1 MAVSKNF
8 KNGCL
13 SPCREATGACRPLAG
28 RQDLSV
34 NFLFTDKSLEENRRS
49 RGACRPAHGRL
60 GPVAHPTGDRGL
72 LNGKHRY

>member
-13 SPCREATGACRPLAG
+13 SPCGEATGGLSPTG
-28 RQDLSV
+28 RATGPFC